1 MTKSMDVLTDA
12 VRNPKHPLRH
22 AANQPDKAHKHR
34 YERRK
39 VKQCLQTGDW
49 SDQEQAE

>member
-1 MTKSMDVLTDA
+1 MPKNMDVITDA

-22 AANQPDKAHKHR
+22 AASQPDKAHKHR

-39 VKQCLQTGDW
+39 VKHYLQIGDW
-49 SDQEQAE
+49 VSEEQG